1 MTTSSSSCIIK
12 PGTGIEIVQFV
23 PPAQS
28 DNRAPNAEKRGQG
41 GACPYRKKQSRP
53 CQKDGGTGGRGC
65 GGGRQG
71 AGPAGVLL
79 KANQMAGDILREA
92 GKQAEQL
99 KKTAIEEGCR
109 EGFEAGYKSGTEQAA
124 MEQAEFFR
132 RQEEEFRRDMEQAM
146 ASIGQAKEK
155 SLRNYLEELKDYSV
169 AIAEKVI
176 HISLRSSGEVIKRM
190 LVAETEKLRKT
201 AWVKIYMEK
210 TDYDMMAEADADVV
224 SELAKLSD
232 NIKFVVMDKESSGN
246 CIIEMPDEIVDIFR
260 EAAEGD
266 QKQSFENRV
275 MREDGSFFWSAG
287 LVEKR

>member
-23 PPAQS
+23 PPAQT
-28 DNRAPNAEKRGQG
+28 DIAPQMQKSGEKGAEHTPAGKNSPEPARGT
-41 GACPYRKKQSRP
+41 A
-53 CQKDGGTGGRGC
+53 
-65 GGGRQG
+65 G
-71 AGPAGVLL
+71 AGTADMVEDAREQARQILL
-79 KANQMAGDILREA
+79 KAKQMAGDILREA
-92 GKQAEQL
+92 GTQAEQL

-124 MEQAEFFR
+124 MEQADFFR

-146 ASIGQAKEK
+146 ASIDQAKEK
-155 SLRNYLEELKDYSV
+155 SLRNYLEELKDCSV

-210 TDYDMMAEADADVV
+210 TDYDMMAEADADVG

-246 CIIEMPDEIVDIFR
+246 CIIEMPDEIVDISVDTQMDNIR
-260 EAAEGD
+260 EILGNIR
-266 QKQSFENRV
+266 F
-275 MREDGSFFWSAG
+275 
-287 LVEKR
+287 

>member
-23 PPAQS
+23 PPAQTDIPPQMQKS
-28 DNRAPNAEKRGQG
+28 GGKGAEHTPAGKNSPEPARGT
-41 GACPYRKKQSRP
+41 A
-53 CQKDGGTGGRGC
+53 
-65 GGGRQG
+65 G
-71 AGPAGVLL
+71 AGTAD
-79 KANQMAGDILREA
+79 MAGDILREA

-132 RQEEEFRRDMEQAM
+132 HQEEEFRRDMEQAM

-155 SLRNYLEELKDYSV
+155 SLRNYLEELKDCSV

-246 CIIEMPDEIVDIFR
+246 CIIEMPDEIVDISVDTQMDNIR
-260 EAAEGD
+260 EILGNIR
-266 QKQSFENRV
+266 F
-275 MREDGSFFWSAG
+275 
-287 LVEKR
+287 

>member
-23 PPAQS
+23 PPAQT
-28 DNRAPNAEKRGQG
+28 DIAPQMQKSGEKGAEHTPAGKNSPEPARGT
-41 GACPYRKKQSRP
+41 A
-53 CQKDGGTGGRGC
+53 
-65 GGGRQG
+65 G
-71 AGPAGVLL
+71 AGTADMVEDAREQARQILL

-155 SLRNYLEELKDYSV
+155 SLRNYLEELKDCSV

-246 CIIEMPDEIVDIFR
+246 CIIEMPDEIVDISVDTQMDNIR
-260 EAAEGD
+260 EILGNIR
-266 QKQSFENRV
+266 F
-275 MREDGSFFWSAG
+275 
-287 LVEKR
+287 

>member
-1 MTTSSSSCIIK
+1 MMTTSSSSCIIK

-23 PPAQS
+23 PPAQT
-28 DNRAPNAEKRGQG
+28 DIAPQMQKSGEKGAEHTPAGKNSPEPARGT
-41 GACPYRKKQSRP
+41 A
-53 CQKDGGTGGRGC
+53 
-65 GGGRQG
+65 G
-71 AGPAGVLL
+71 AGTADMVEDAREQARQILL
-79 KANQMAGDILREA
+79 KAKQMAGDILREA
-92 GKQAEQL
+92 GTQAEQL

-124 MEQAEFFR
+124 MEQADFFR

-146 ASIGQAKEK
+146 ASIDQAKEK
-155 SLRNYLEELKDYSV
+155 SLRNYLEELKDCSV

-246 CIIEMPDEIVDIFR
+246 CIIEMPDEIVDISVDTQMDNIR
-260 EAAEGD
+260 EILGNIR
-266 QKQSFENRV
+266 F
-275 MREDGSFFWSAG
+275 
-287 LVEKR
+287 

>member
-23 PPAQS
+23 PPAQT
-28 DNRAPNAEKRGQG
+28 DIAPQMQKSGEKGAEHTPAGKNSPEPARGT
-41 GACPYRKKQSRP
+41 A
-53 CQKDGGTGGRGC
+53 
-65 GGGRQG
+65 G
-71 AGPAGVLL
+71 AGTADMVEDAREQARQILL
-79 KANQMAGDILREA
+79 KAKQMAGDILREA
-92 GKQAEQL
+92 GTQAEQL

-124 MEQAEFFR
+124 MEQAYFFR

-146 ASIGQAKEK
+146 ASIDQAKEK
-155 SLRNYLEELKDYSV
+155 SLRNYLEELKDCSV

-246 CIIEMPDEIVDIFR
+246 CIIEMPDEIVDISVDTQMDNIR
-260 EAAEGD
+260 EILGNIR
-266 QKQSFENRV
+266 F
-275 MREDGSFFWSAG
+275 
-287 LVEKR
+287 

>member
-23 PPAQS
+23 PPAQT
-28 DNRAPNAEKRGQG
+28 DIAPQMQKSGEKGAEHTPAGKNSPEPARGT
-41 GACPYRKKQSRP
+41 A
-53 CQKDGGTGGRGC
+53 
-65 GGGRQG
+65 G
-71 AGPAGVLL
+71 AGTTDMVEDAREQARQILL

-99 KKTAIEEGCR
+99 KKTAIEEGCK

-124 MEQAEFFR
+124 MEQADFFR
-132 RQEEEFRRDMEQAM
+132 RQEDEFRKDMEQAL
-146 ASIGQAKEK
+146 ASIDQAKEK
-155 SLRNYLEELKDYSV
+155 SLRNYLEELKDCSV

-246 CIIEMPDEIVDIFR
+246 CIIEMPDEIVDISVDTQMDNIR
-260 EAAEGD
+260 EILGNIR
-266 QKQSFENRV
+266 F
-275 MREDGSFFWSAG
+275 
-287 LVEKR
+287 

>member
-23 PPAQS
+23 PPAQT
-28 DNRAPNAEKRGQG
+28 DIAPQMQKSGEKGAEHTPAGKNSPEPARGT
-41 GACPYRKKQSRP
+41 A
-53 CQKDGGTGGRGC
+53 
-65 GGGRQG
+65 G
-71 AGPAGVLL
+71 AGTADMVEDAREQARQILL

-124 MEQAEFFR
+124 MEQADFFR

-155 SLRNYLEELKDYSV
+155 SLRNYLEELKDCSV

-246 CIIEMPDEIVDIFR
+246 CIIEMPDEIVDISVDTQMDNIR
-260 EAAEGD
+260 EILGNIR
-266 QKQSFENRV
+266 F
-275 MREDGSFFWSAG
+275 
-287 LVEKR
+287 

>member
-12 PGTGIEIVQFV
+12 PGTGIEILQFV
-23 PPAQS
+23 PPAQTDIAPQMQKS
-28 DNRAPNAEKRGQG
+28 RGKEAEHARAGENNPEPAARTDGQG
-41 GACPYRKKQSRP
+41 AADMVEDAREQA
-53 CQKDGGTGGRGC
+53 
-65 GGGRQG
+65 RQI
-71 AGPAGVLL
+71 LL

-99 KKTAIEEGCR
+99 KKTAIEEGCK

-124 MEQAEFFR
+124 MEQADFFR
-132 RQEEEFRRDMEQAM
+132 RQEDEFRKDMEQAL
-146 ASIGQAKEK
+146 ASIDQAKEK
-155 SLRNYLEELKDYSV
+155 SLRNYLEELKDCSV

-176 HISLRSSGEVIKRM
+176 RISLRSNGEVIKKM
-190 LVAETEKLRKT
+190 LVAESEKLRKT

-246 CIIEMPDEIVDIFR
+246 CIIEMPDEIVDISVDTQMDNIR
-260 EAAEGD
+260 EILGNIR
-266 QKQSFENRV
+266 F
-275 MREDGSFFWSAG
+275 
-287 LVEKR
+287 

>member
-1 MTTSSSSCIIK
+1 MMTTSSSSCIIK
-12 PGTGIEIVQFV
+12 PGTGIEIMQFV
-23 PPAQS
+23 PPAQTDIAPQMQKS
-28 DNRAPNAEKRGQG
+28 GDKEAEHARAGENSPEPAPRTAGQG
-41 GACPYRKKQSRP
+41 AADMVEDAREQA
-53 CQKDGGTGGRGC
+53 
-65 GGGRQG
+65 RQI
-71 AGPAGVLL
+71 LL

-92 GKQAEQL
+92 GTQAEQL
-99 KKTAIEEGCR
+99 KKTAIEEGCK

-124 MEQAEFFR
+124 MEQADFFR
-132 RQEEEFRRDMEQAM
+132 RQEDEFRKDMEQAL

-155 SLRNYLEELKDYSV
+155 SLRNYLEELKDCSV

-201 AWVKIYMEK
+201 AWVKVYMEK

-246 CIIEMPDEIVDIFR
+246 CIIEMPDEIVDISVDTQMDNIR
-260 EAAEGD
+260 EILG
-266 QKQSFENRV
+266 NIR
-275 MREDGSFFWSAG
+275 
-287 LVEKR
+287 L

>member
-23 PPAQS
+23 PPAQTDIPPQMQKS
-28 DNRAPNAEKRGQG
+28 GGQG
-41 GACPYRKKQSRP
+41 AEHTPAGKNSPEPAR
-53 CQKDGGTGGRGC
+53 GTA
-65 GGGRQG
+65 G
-71 AGPAGVLL
+71 AGTADMVEDAREQARQILL

-155 SLRNYLEELKDYSV
+155 SLRNYLEELKDCSV

-246 CIIEMPDEIVDIFR
+246 CIIEMPDEIVDISVDTQMDNIR
-260 EAAEGD
+260 EILGNIR
-266 QKQSFENRV
+266 F
-275 MREDGSFFWSAG
+275 
-287 LVEKR
+287 

>member
-23 PPAQS
+23 PPAQT
-28 DNRAPNAEKRGQG
+28 DIAPQMQKSGEKGAEHTPAGKNSPEPARGT
-41 GACPYRKKQSRP
+41 A
-53 CQKDGGTGGRGC
+53 
-65 GGGRQG
+65 G
-71 AGPAGVLL
+71 AGTADMVEDAREQARQILL
-79 KANQMAGDILREA
+79 KAKQMAGDILREA
-92 GKQAEQL
+92 GTQAEQL

-124 MEQAEFFR
+124 MEQADFFR

-155 SLRNYLEELKDYSV
+155 SLRNYLEELKDCSV

-210 TDYDMMAEADADVV
+210 TDYDMMAEADANVV

-246 CIIEMPDEIVDIFR
+246 CIIEMPDEIVDISVDTQMDNIR
-260 EAAEGD
+260 EILGNIR
-266 QKQSFENRV
+266 F
-275 MREDGSFFWSAG
+275 
-287 LVEKR
+287 

>member
-1 MTTSSSSCIIK
+1 MMTTSSSSCIIK

-23 PPAQS
+23 PPAQTDIQPQMQKS
-28 DNRAPNAEKRGQG
+28 GEKGAEHTSAGKNSPEPARGS
-41 GACPYRKKQSRP
+41 A
-53 CQKDGGTGGRGC
+53 
-65 GGGRQG
+65 G
-71 AGPAGVLL
+71 AGTADMVEDAREQARQILL
-79 KANQMAGDILREA
+79 KAKQMAGDILREA

-124 MEQAEFFR
+124 MEQADFFR

-155 SLRNYLEELKDYSV
+155 SLRNYLEELKDCSV

-190 LVAETEKLRKT
+190 LVAETEKLRKS

-246 CIIEMPDEIVDIFR
+246 CIIEMPDEIVDISVDTQMDNIR
-260 EAAEGD
+260 EILGNIR
-266 QKQSFENRV
+266 F
-275 MREDGSFFWSAG
+275 
-287 LVEKR
+287 

>member
-23 PPAQS
+23 PPAQTDIPPQMQKS
-28 DNRAPNAEKRGQG
+28 GGKGAEHTPAGKNSPEPARGT
-41 GACPYRKKQSRP
+41 A
-53 CQKDGGTGGRGC
+53 
-65 GGGRQG
+65 G
-71 AGPAGVLL
+71 AGTADMVEDAREQARQILL

-132 RQEEEFRRDMEQAM
+132 HQEEEFRRDMEQAM

-155 SLRNYLEELKDYSV
+155 SLRNYLEELKDCSV

-190 LVAETEKLRKT
+190 LVAETEKLR
-201 AWVKIYMEK
+201 K

-246 CIIEMPDEIVDIFR
+246 CIIEMPDEIVDISVDTQMDNIR
-260 EAAEGD
+260 EILGNIR
-266 QKQSFENRV
+266 F
-275 MREDGSFFWSAG
+275 
-287 LVEKR
+287 

>member
-28 DNRAPNAEKRGQG
+28 DIAPPMQKSGDKEEHTPAGKNSPEPARGT
-41 GACPYRKKQSRP
+41 A
-53 CQKDGGTGGRGC
+53 
-65 GGGRQG
+65 G
-71 AGPAGVLL
+71 AGTADMVEDAREQARQILL

-124 MEQAEFFR
+124 MEQADFFR

-155 SLRNYLEELKDYSV
+155 SLRNYLEELKDCSV

-190 LVAETEKLRKT
+190 LVAETEKLRKS

-246 CIIEMPDEIVDIFR
+246 CIIEMPDEIVDISVDTQMDNIR
-260 EAAEGD
+260 EILGNIR
-266 QKQSFENRV
+266 F
-275 MREDGSFFWSAG
+275 
-287 LVEKR
+287 

>member
-1 MTTSSSSCIIK
+1 MMTTSSSSCIIK

-23 PPAQS
+23 PPAQT
-28 DNRAPNAEKRGQG
+28 DIAPQMQKSGEKGAEHTPAGKNSPEPARGT
-41 GACPYRKKQSRP
+41 A
-53 CQKDGGTGGRGC
+53 
-65 GGGRQG
+65 G
-71 AGPAGVLL
+71 AGPADMVEDAREQARQILL
-79 KANQMAGDILREA
+79 KAKQMAGDILREA
-92 GKQAEQL
+92 GTQAEQL

-124 MEQAEFFR
+124 MEQADFFR

-146 ASIGQAKEK
+146 ASIDQAKEK
-155 SLRNYLEELKDYSV
+155 SLRNYLEELKDCSV

-246 CIIEMPDEIVDIFR
+246 CIIEMPDEIVDISVDTQMDNIR
-260 EAAEGD
+260 EILGNIR
-266 QKQSFENRV
+266 F
-275 MREDGSFFWSAG
+275 
-287 LVEKR
+287 

>member
-12 PGTGIEIVQFV
+12 PGTGIEILRFV
-23 PPAQS
+23 PPAQT
-28 DNRAPNAEKRGQG
+28 DIEPPTQKRGDKGAEQAQAGENSPGPGQRTAGQG
-41 GACPYRKKQSRP
+41 TEDVVEDAREQA
-53 CQKDGGTGGRGC
+53 
-65 GGGRQG
+65 RQI
-71 AGPAGVLL
+71 LL
-79 KANQMAGDILREA
+79 KANQLAGDILREA
-92 GKQAEQL
+92 GTQAEQL
-99 KKTAIEEGCR
+99 KKTAIEEGCK

-124 MEQAEFFR
+124 MEQADFFR
-132 RQEEEFRRDMEQAM
+132 RQEEEFRKDMEQALS
-146 ASIGQAKEK
+146 SIDQAKEK
-155 SLRNYLEELKDYSV
+155 SLRNYLEELKDCSV

-246 CIIEMPDEIVDIFR
+246 CIIEMPDEIVDISVDTQMDNIR
-260 EAAEGD
+260 EILGNIR
-266 QKQSFENRV
+266 F
-275 MREDGSFFWSAG
+275 
-287 LVEKR
+287 

>member
-23 PPAQS
+23 PPAQTDIPPQMQKS
-28 DNRAPNAEKRGQG
+28 GGKGAEHTPAGKNSPEPARGT
-41 GACPYRKKQSRP
+41 A
-53 CQKDGGTGGRGC
+53 
-65 GGGRQG
+65 G
-71 AGPAGVLL
+71 AGTADMVEDAREQARQLLL

-132 RQEEEFRRDMEQAM
+132 HQEEEFRRDMEQAM

-155 SLRNYLEELKDYSV
+155 SLRNYLEELKDCSV

-246 CIIEMPDEIVDIFR
+246 CIIEMPDEIVDISVDTQMDNIR
-260 EAAEGD
+260 EILGNIR
-266 QKQSFENRV
+266 F
-275 MREDGSFFWSAG
+275 
-287 LVEKR
+287 

>member
-1 MTTSSSSCIIK
+1 MMTTSSSSCIIK
-12 PGTGIEIVQFV
+12 PGTGIEILRFV
-23 PPAQS
+23 PPAQTDIEPPTQKS
-28 DNRAPNAEKRGQG
+28 GDKGAEQARAGENSPGPGQRTAGQG
-41 GACPYRKKQSRP
+41 TEDVVEDAREQA
-53 CQKDGGTGGRGC
+53 
-65 GGGRQG
+65 RQI
-71 AGPAGVLL
+71 LL

-92 GKQAEQL
+92 GTQAEQL
-99 KKTAIEEGCR
+99 KKTAIEEGCK

-124 MEQAEFFR
+124 MEQADFFR
-132 RQEEEFRRDMEQAM
+132 RQEEEFRKDMEQALS
-146 ASIGQAKEK
+146 SIDQAKEK
-155 SLRNYLEELKDYSV
+155 SLRNYLEELKDCSV

-246 CIIEMPDEIVDIFR
+246 CIIEMPDEIVDISVDTQMDNIR
-260 EAAEGD
+260 EILGNIR
-266 QKQSFENRV
+266 F
-275 MREDGSFFWSAG
+275 
-287 LVEKR
+287 

>member
-12 PGTGIEIVQFV
+12 PGTGIEILRFV
-23 PPAQS
+23 PPAQTDIEPPTQKS
-28 DNRAPNAEKRGQG
+28 GDKGAEQARAGENSPGPGQRTAGQG
-41 GACPYRKKQSRP
+41 TEDVVEDAREQA
-53 CQKDGGTGGRGC
+53 
-65 GGGRQG
+65 RQI
-71 AGPAGVLL
+71 LL

-92 GKQAEQL
+92 GTQAEQL
-99 KKTAIEEGCR
+99 KKTAIEEGCK

-124 MEQAEFFR
+124 MEQADFFR
-132 RQEEEFRRDMEQAM
+132 RQEEEFRKDMEQALS
-146 ASIGQAKEK
+146 SIDQAKEK
-155 SLRNYLEELKDYSV
+155 SLRNYLEELKDCSV

-246 CIIEMPDEIVDIFR
+246 CIIEMPDEIVDISVDTQMDNIR
-260 EAAEGD
+260 EILGNIR
-266 QKQSFENRV
+266 F
-275 MREDGSFFWSAG
+275 
-287 LVEKR
+287 

>member
-23 PPAQS
+23 PPAQT
-28 DNRAPNAEKRGQG
+28 DIAPQMQKSGEKGAEHTPAGKNSPEPARGT
-41 GACPYRKKQSRP
+41 A
-53 CQKDGGTGGRGC
+53 
-65 GGGRQG
+65 G
-71 AGPAGVLL
+71 AGTADMVEDAREQARQILL
-79 KANQMAGDILREA
+79 KAKQMAGDILREA

-124 MEQAEFFR
+124 MEQADFFR

-146 ASIGQAKEK
+146 ASIDQAKEK
-155 SLRNYLEELKDYSV
+155 SLRNYLEELKDCSV

-246 CIIEMPDEIVDIFR
+246 CIIEMPDEIVDISVDTQMDNIR
-260 EAAEGD
+260 EILGNIR
-266 QKQSFENRV
+266 F
-275 MREDGSFFWSAG
+275 
-287 LVEKR
+287 

>member
-23 PPAQS
+23 PPAQT
-28 DNRAPNAEKRGQG
+28 DIAPQMQKSGEKGAEHTPAGKNSPEPARGT
-41 GACPYRKKQSRP
+41 A
-53 CQKDGGTGGRGC
+53 
-65 GGGRQG
+65 G
-71 AGPAGVLL
+71 AGTADMVEDAREQARQILL
-79 KANQMAGDILREA
+79 KAKQMAGDILREA
-92 GKQAEQL
+92 GTQAEQL

-124 MEQAEFFR
+124 MEQADFFR

-146 ASIGQAKEK
+146 ASIDQAKEK
-155 SLRNYLEELKDYSV
+155 SLRNYLEELKDCSV

-246 CIIEMPDEIVDIFR
+246 CIIEMPDEIVDISVDTQMDNIR
-260 EAAEGD
+260 EILGNIR
-266 QKQSFENRV
+266 F
-275 MREDGSFFWSAG
+275 
-287 LVEKR
+287 

>member
-23 PPAQS
+23 PPGP
-28 DNRAPNAEKRGQG
+28 DRYPPKCRKRGK
-41 GACPYRKKQSRP
+41 GAEHTPAGKNSPPDRP
-53 CQKDGGTGGRGC
+53 RGTA
-65 GGGRQG
+65 G
-71 AGPAGVLL
+71 AGTADMVEDAREQARQILL

-155 SLRNYLEELKDYSV
+155 SLRNYLEELKDCSV

-246 CIIEMPDEIVDIFR
+246 CIIEMPDEIVDISVDTQMDNIR
-260 EAAEGD
+260 EILGNIR
-266 QKQSFENRV
+266 F
-275 MREDGSFFWSAG
+275 
-287 LVEKR
+287 

>member
-12 PGTGIEIVQFV
+12 PGTGIEILRFV
-23 PPAQS
+23 PPAQTDIEPPAQKS
-28 DNRAPNAEKRGQG
+28 GDKGAEQARSGENSPGPGQRTAGQG
-41 GACPYRKKQSRP
+41 TEDVVEDAREQA
-53 CQKDGGTGGRGC
+53 
-65 GGGRQG
+65 RQI
-71 AGPAGVLL
+71 LL

-92 GKQAEQL
+92 GTQAEQL
-99 KKTAIEEGCR
+99 KKTAIEEGCK

-124 MEQAEFFR
+124 MEQADFFR
-132 RQEEEFRRDMEQAM
+132 RQEEEFRKDMEQALS
-146 ASIGQAKEK
+146 SIDQAKEK
-155 SLRNYLEELKDYSV
+155 SLRNYLEELKDCSV

-246 CIIEMPDEIVDIFR
+246 CIIEMPDEIVDISVDTQMDNIR
-260 EAAEGD
+260 EILGNIR
-266 QKQSFENRV
+266 F
-275 MREDGSFFWSAG
+275 
-287 LVEKR
+287 

>member
-12 PGTGIEIVQFV
+12 PGTGIEILRFI
-23 PPAQS
+23 PPAQTDIEPPTQKS
-28 DNRAPNAEKRGQG
+28 GDKGAEQARAGENSPGPGQRTAGQG
-41 GACPYRKKQSRP
+41 TEDVVEDAREQA
-53 CQKDGGTGGRGC
+53 
-65 GGGRQG
+65 RQI
-71 AGPAGVLL
+71 LL
-79 KANQMAGDILREA
+79 KANQLAGDILREA
-92 GKQAEQL
+92 GTQAEQL
-99 KKTAIEEGCR
+99 KKTAIEEGCK

-124 MEQAEFFR
+124 MEQADFFR
-132 RQEEEFRRDMEQAM
+132 RQEEEFRKDMEQALS
-146 ASIGQAKEK
+146 SIDQAKEK
-155 SLRNYLEELKDYSV
+155 SLRNYLEELKDCSV

-246 CIIEMPDEIVDIFR
+246 CIIEMPDEIVDISVDTQMDNIR
-260 EAAEGD
+260 EILGNIR
-266 QKQSFENRV
+266 F
-275 MREDGSFFWSAG
+275 
-287 LVEKR
+287 

>member
-28 DNRAPNAEKRGQG
+28 YIAPQMQKSGDKEEHAHTGKNSPAPAQRTAE
-41 GACPYRKKQSRP
+41 P
-53 CQKDGGTGGRGC
+53 GTADVVEDAREQV
-65 GGGRQG
+65 RQI
-71 AGPAGVLL
+71 LL
-79 KANQMAGDILREA
+79 KANEMAGDILREA
-92 GKQAEQL
+92 GTQAEQL

-124 MEQAEFFR
+124 MEQADFFR
-132 RQEEEFRRDMEQAM
+132 RQEEEFRKDMEQAM

-155 SLRNYLEELKDYSV
+155 SLRNYLEELKDCSV

-190 LVAETEKLRKT
+190 LVAETEKLGKT

-210 TDYDMMAEADADVV
+210 TDYDMMADADADVV

-246 CIIEMPDEIVDIFR
+246 CIIEMPDEIVDISVDTQMDNIR
-260 EAAEGD
+260 EILGNIR
-266 QKQSFENRV
+266 F
-275 MREDGSFFWSAG
+275 
-287 LVEKR
+287 